1 MLEYPA
7 FYYSP
12 GFIMIFT
19 KSFDVPNPIPEKGIK
34 NAVSLMKNGM
44 LYRYGHI
51 DNELNFDDDDA
62 HLDNESEVSK
72 LELAFSQ
79 YTGHKYV
86 VAVNSCGSA
95 MFISLKAMG
104 IQPNDKVFTNGFTF
118 TAVPSSIVHANAI
131 PVYIECNDQYV
142 IDIEH
147 FKEQIAQQPDVK
159 YFILSHMR
167 GHIAE
172 LDKIKA
178 LCDENDIR
186 LIEDCAHGLGKR
198 WNADDNDKNSFVGHH
213 CEIACYSSQSHKM
226 LNSGEGG
233 FIATNDEQLAAYCIL
248 AAGSYEELYKKHLS
262 RPMDDKLFE
271 NIKFDVPNFSLRMNN
286 LTAAILRPQ
295 VELIDER
302 IASFKEKHDRL
313 IAILSDIDCIN
324 IPEAVDNAEH
334 VGDSLQFNLV
344 DFNNSNVNDFV
355 SRCADKGVKIQIF
368 GIDDNARD
376 FRNWL
381 YSFDETPD
389 LDNTANII
397 SCACDLRL
405 PMSFT
410 LEDIELLG
418 AIIKEVISEMIEQQP
433 SLLSACSK

>member
-1 MLEYPA
+1 
-7 FYYSP
+7 
-12 GFIMIFT
+12 MIFK
-19 KSFDVPNPIPEKGIK
+19 KSFDTPNPIPTKGIN

-51 DNELNFDDDDA
+51 DDELNFDGDE
-62 HLDNESEVSK
+62 HLANESEVSR
-72 LELAFSQ
+72 LELAFGE

-104 IQPNDKVFTNGFTF
+104 IQPNDKVFTNAFTF
-118 TAVPSSIVHANAI
+118 TAVPSSIVHASAI
-131 PVYIECNDQYV
+131 PVYIECNDQYI

-147 FKEQIAQQPDVK
+147 FKQQITQQPDVK
-159 YFILSHMR
+159 FFILSHMR

-172 LDKIKA
+172 MDKIKA
-178 LCDENDIR
+178 LCDKNNIR

-198 WNADDNDKNSFVGHH
+198 WTTDSNDKDSFVGHH
-213 CEIACYSSQSHKM
+213 GEFACYSSQSHKI

-248 AAGSYEELYKKHLS
+248 AAGSYEQLYKKHLS
-262 RPMDDKLFE
+262 RPADDSLFE
-271 NIKFDVPNFSLRMNN
+271 NIKFEVPNFSLRMNN

-295 VELIDER
+295 VEVIDER
-302 IASFKEKHDRL
+302 IASFKENHDRL
-313 IAILSDIDCIN
+313 TEILSDVECIH

-334 VGDSLQFNLV
+334 VGDSIQFNFT
-344 DFNNSNVNDFV
+344 DFNNDEVNDFV
-355 SRCADKGVKIQIF
+355 SACADRGVKIQIF
-368 GIDDNARD
+368 GLDDNARD

-381 YSFDETPD
+381 YSFNETPS
-389 LDNTANII
+389 LDKTADII

-405 PMSFT
+405 PMTFT
-410 LEDIELLG
+410 LDDIELLG
-418 AIIKEVISEMIEQQP
+418 SIIVDVINGMDRVDSVP
-433 SLLSACSK
+433 LKSASL